1 MEKKDNQLGGTLGE
15 GEASKKENDQPV
27 ETGQE
32 SVQSTNSDATNE
44 ASTDSKAF
52 AEGFME
58 KLNEQIQSGYTT
70 EQMDNAICKVVTSWP
85 EKPTEEALNFFKLD
99 YTKYRYIGRKLS
111 ELGVPYDKGLEFLKK
126 KYPQENPTLLEQEYK
141 KGYGEKVFNENLR
154 KKVTKK
160 LRP

>member
-1 MEKKDNQLGGTLGE
+1 MKKQENEFGGTLGE
-15 GEASKKENDQPV
+15 GEASKKENGQPIDAD
-27 ETGQE
+27 QE
-32 SVQSTNSDATNE
+32 SVRSTNSDAT
-44 ASTDSKAF
+44 STSADPKAI

-70 EQMDNAICKVVTSWP
+70 EQMDNAICKVVNSWS
-85 EKPTEEALNFFKLD
+85 EKPTEEALNFLKMD
-99 YTKYRYIGRKLS
+99 YTKYRYIGRKLA
-111 ELGVPYDKGLEFLKK
+111 ELGVPYDKGFDFLKK

>member
-1 MEKKDNQLGGTLGE
+1 MEENNKQNETTMD
-15 GEASKKENDQPV
+15 GEASKKDNDQPI
-27 ETGQE
+27 EAGQK
-32 SVQSTNSDATNE
+32 SVQSTNSDATS
-44 ASTDSKAF
+44 ASADPKAI

-58 KLNEQIQSGYTT
+58 KLNEQIQSGYNT
-70 EQMDNAICKVVTSWP
+70 EQMDNAICKVVNSWS
-85 EKPTEEALNFFKLD
+85 EKPTDEALNFLKMD
-99 YTKYRYIGRKLS
+99 YTKYSYIGRKLA

-141 KGYGEKVFNENLR
+141 KGYGEKEFNENLR

>member
-1 MEKKDNQLGGTLGE
+1 MEENNKQNETPME
-15 GEASKKENDQPV
+15 GETSKKEKDQPIDA
-27 ETGQE
+27 GQE
-32 SVQSTNSDATNE
+32 SVQSTNSDATS
-44 ASTDSKAF
+44 ASADPKAI

-70 EQMDNAICKVVTSWP
+70 EQMDNAICKVVNSWS
-85 EKPTEEALNFFKLD
+85 EKPTEEALNFLKMD
-99 YTKYRYIGRKLS
+99 YTKYRYIGRKLA
-111 ELGVPYDKGLEFLKK
+111 ELGVPYDKGLDFLKK

-141 KGYGEKVFNENLR
+141 KGYGEKEFNENLR

>member
-1 MEKKDNQLGGTLGE
+1 MKENRKQSKTPIE
-15 GEASKKENDQPV
+15 GEASKKENGQLIDA
-27 ETGQE
+27 GQE
-32 SVQSTNSDATNE
+32 SVQSTNSDATS
-44 ASTDSKAF
+44 ASADPKAI

-58 KLNEQIQSGYTT
+58 KLNEQIQIGYTT